1 MGWGLAEVSG
11 DGVQGNTEQNVEVR
25 IQTERGKFYSVE
37 SKFKGRRDP
46 GTLEM
51 CCHCRGQGD
60 DLEGHY
66 KNPNEK

>member
-1 MGWGLAEVSG
+1 M
-11 DGVQGNTEQNVEVR
+11 R
-25 IQTERGKFYSVE
+25 MQTERGKFYSVE

-51 CCHCRGQGD
+51 CCCCHGQGD